1 MVWWVSMG
9 MVRARWA
16 ALFAGVLLL
25 AGCDRDPRELG
36 ITGPYPDG
44 VQSVTLVRPKARA
57 DLRAESP
64 GLLSEPLSN
73 AKYIPLDRPPGQ
85 APTGRYYGYNY

>member
-1 MVWWVSMG
+1 MTRRTGSTMGRTGRLALLAG
-9 MVRARWA
+9 MV
-16 ALFAGVLLL
+16 LL
-25 AGCDRDPRELG
+25 AGCERDPREFG